1 MGLLKPG
8 AEYVYEYERG
18 IVYAR
23 ERGQESQERF
33 IIGWKYVP
41 MNTASQPVPIDE

>member
-1 MGLLKPG
+1 MGLLTPG
-8 AEYVYEYERG
+8 VQYTYEYERG

-23 ERGQESQERF
+23 EPGKDRF

-41 MNTASQPVPIDE
+41 INNASTPVEIDE

>member
-8 AEYVYEYERG
+8 VQYTYEYERG

-23 ERGQESQERF
+23 EADEERF

-41 MNTASQPVPIDE
+41 INTASTPVEIDE